1 MNRFNKDGKTYTK
14 TVKYIS
20 KETIEKICEALIE
33 ADGSIIDAYHMT
45 EHLNGVTYSKIVDIK
60 NKNSN
65 ASISDNYFYLDRN
78 KNIIPVDESSN
89 NTLDLNEKLMMH
101 MKLNDFM
108 DMIKKDGRSY
118 NFIMN
123 VIRKNSAKYSLSDI
137 ALIIEGGCE
146 K

>member
-1 MNRFNKDGKTYTK
+1 MNRFNKDGKAYTK
-14 TVKYIS
+14 TVKYLS

-33 ADGSIIDAYHMT
+33 ANGSIIDAYHMT

-65 ASISDNYFYLDRN
+65 TSISDNYFYLDRN

-89 NTLDLNEKLMMH
+89 DTLDLNEKLMMH

-123 VIRKNSAKYSLSDI
+123 VIRKNSVKYSLSDI
-137 ALIIEGGCE
+137 ASIIEGGCE

>member
-1 MNRFNKDGKTYTK
+1 MNRFNKDGKAYTK
-14 TVKYIS
+14 TVKYLS
-20 KETIEKICEALIE
+20 KETIKKICEALIE
-33 ADGSIIDAYHMT
+33 ANGSIIDAYHMT

-65 ASISDNYFYLDRN
+65 TSISDNYFYLDRN

-89 NTLDLNEKLMMH
+89 DTLDLNEKLMMH